1 MNTQINVTNKNL
13 VSIET
18 VPQIIEALEV
28 MNRPLPPMQKQAL
41 LILGPVGVG
50 KTQIPVQV
58 ANDKGWHV
66 VTVNLTNYLP
76 SEVTGWT
83 TQVGN
88 EMAQLKPRWF
98 TEVEAAAA
106 AGKTIVVIFE
116 EFCQCDQDVQSSAR
130 AICLDRVVAGC
141 ALPDSCLIIANGNR
155 KEDKA
160 NAKRLPEQVASGF
173 TIIEIGGKLD
183 ATLSYFEKTDVAR
196 EVITYLTYF
205 PATLHDVG
213 EQDGTPRPTPRS
225 WEATSNIVKGK
236 FSPLVES
243 ALIAG
248 RVGVKAAAAFSAFKR
263 MFSELTSPAE
273 VLANP
278 DTVTMS
284 DKLDVQHA
292 MVGSVVAFAT
302 SKQGD
307 ALATWI
313 QRLPAELQAVSI
325 QAIKRRNKAT
335 PEKKITSPKLTDV
348 LIGQAALLHGDD

>member
-66 VTVNLTNYLP
+66 VTVNLTNSLP

-106 AGKTIVVIFE
+106 AGKTVVVIFE

-173 TIIEIGGKLD
+173 TIIEIG
-183 ATLSYFEKTDVAR
+183 
-196 EVITYLTYF
+196 
-205 PATLHDVG
+205 
-213 EQDGTPRPTPRS
+213 
-225 WEATSNIVKGK
+225 
-236 FSPLVES
+236 
-243 ALIAG
+243 
-248 RVGVKAAAAFSAFKR
+248 
-263 MFSELTSPAE
+263 
-273 VLANP
+273 
-278 DTVTMS
+278 
-284 DKLDVQHA
+284 
-292 MVGSVVAFAT
+292 
-302 SKQGD
+302 
-307 ALATWI
+307 
-313 QRLPAELQAVSI
+313 AELD
-325 QAIKRRNKAT
+325 T
-335 PEKKITSPKLTDV
+335 PTDSP
-348 LIGQAALLHGDD
+348 

>member
-1 MNTQINVTNKNL
+1 MNTSINVTNKNL

-18 VPQIIEALEV
+18 VPEIIAALEI

-98 TEVEAAAA
+98 TEVEAAAS
-106 AGKTIVVIFE
+106 AGKTVVVIFE

-130 AICLDRVVAGC
+130 AICLDRMVAGC
-141 ALPDSCLIIANGNR
+141 SLPDNCLIIANGNR

-173 TIIEIGGKLD
+173 TIIEIGAELE
-183 ATLSYFEKTDVAR
+183 ATLSYFEKTDVSR

-225 WEATSNIVKGK
+225 WEATSNIVKGN

-248 RVGVKAAAAFSAFKR
+248 RVGVQAAAAFVGFKK
-263 MFSELTSPAE
+263 MFSKLISPAK
-273 VLANP
+273 VLEDP
-278 DTVTMS
+278 SGVS
-284 DKLDVQHA
+284 IPEELDVQHA

-313 QRLPAELQAVSI
+313 KRLPRELQTVAM
-325 QAIKRRNKAT
+325 QTIKRRNEVT
-335 PEKKITSPKLTDV
+335 PEKKITSSKLTDI
-348 LIGQAALLHGDD
+348 LIDQASLLHGDD